1 MNELARLID
10 ELEDCCVCGK
20 PCGPEDDLDTGE
32 WCHPDCYAQLAE
44 KRYDD
49 WCNRQPEGIS

>member
-20 PCGPEDDLDTGE
+20 PCVDDLDTGE
-32 WCHPDCYAQLAE
+32 WCHPECYSQLAE

>member
-20 PCGPEDDLDTGE
+20 PCAEADNDGNTIHEACRVERD
-32 WCHPDCYAQLAE
+32 AALAD
-44 KRYDD
+44 RLHDRD
-49 WCNRQPEGIS
+49 R